1 MKYIPIIIMLVLG
14 CNTLHALD
22 YSLFLRLSA
31 GEEEHA
37 VVEVDGI
44 DAGAAGDGCV
54 WDFGGPEALCVHKVQ
69 TAGEDSVLAV
79 TFMRNVYRYCL
90 DGPVL
95 RWQGFEN
102 RLTKL
107 ADSVG
112 APVMRFPF
120 EYGDS
125 IVGPINMEG
134 RYSTDTQCMESGTLL
149 HVADARGTVILPDD
163 TIRNVLRVK
172 TVRSTRTL
180 IADSVDRAIMDAMA
194 DSLPVYVQ
202 TDYRW
207 YSDRFALPL
216 ARRSDMTLV
225 YGDSAV
231 ALGSLSLILEAAY
244 LSVPSEESRED
255 NGDDDAPGN
264 YTQRRTQQSGG
275 AVIGRHADG
284 TIEVQYRLGAGAAM
298 LETTVCDLGGRVYY
312 HSSAENVEA
321 GYRSET
327 MALPGAAPGQYMLVV
342 KTEEDIL
349 IKQLFEL

>member
-1 MKYIPIIIMLVLG
+1 MLVLG
-14 CNTLHALD
+14 CNTLQALD
-22 YSLFLRLSA
+22 YSLFLRLA
-31 GEEEHA
+31 DGEEEYA
-37 VVEVDGI
+37 VVEVDRI
-44 DAGAAGDGCV
+44 DAGASGEGCV
-54 WDFGGPEALCVHKVQ
+54 WDFSGVEALCVNKVQ

-90 DGPVL
+90 DGKVL

-102 RLTKL
+102 RLTKI

-125 IVGPINMEG
+125 ISGPINMVG
-134 RYSTDTQCMESGTLL
+134 RYSTDTQCMEAGTLC
-149 HVADARGTVILPDD
+149 HVADARGTVIVPDD
-163 TIRNVLRVK
+163 TIRNVLRIR

-180 IADSVDRAIMDAMA
+180 IADSVDRAMMDAMS

-216 ARRSDMTLV
+216 ACRSDMALV
-225 YGDSAV
+225 YGDSTV
-231 ALGSLSLILEAAY
+231 AIGSLSLLLESAY
-244 LSVPSEESRED
+244 LSVLSEESRED
-255 NGDDDAPGN
+255 SGDDDTPGN
-264 YTQRRTQQSGG
+264 YTNRHPQQSGG

-284 TIEVQYRLGAGAAM
+284 TIEVQYRLGGGAAM
-298 LETTVCDLGGRVYY
+298 LETTVCDLAGRVYY
-312 HSSAENVEA
+312 HLSAENVEA

-327 MALPGAAPGQYMLVV
+327 IAMPGAAPGQYLLVV
-342 KTEEDIL
+342 KTGEDIL